1 MSGSAVNTGR
11 IQKVLAA
18 AGVGSRR
25 QIEAWIEAG
34 RVLVNGHPAVPGQPI
49 GPGDRVSVDGRFV
62 RLRLDREPAHRIVA
76 YHRPAGEPLAPDAAR
91 ITSSSLERLPKPQ
104 GRRWLAVSPLSAAD
118 AGLELLLTDGEL
130 HAALS
135 RAATRWTQEYSL
147 RLRGGFDEARIAQIV
162 AAAAADAEAQGEIV
176 ELQATGGEAA
186 NRWARAV
193 VRGLRPRDLKRIFES
208 CGIEANRILRT
219 RLGPLAMDRALARG
233 VHRALTEGEIEA
245 LREAAGV
252 ARRRPERKAAPSAGS
267 DRRRSAPAKNP
278 TAAGTRLRKR

>member
-1 MSGSAVNTGR
+1 MGGSTVNTGR

-25 QIEAWIEAG
+25 QIESWIEAG
-34 RVLVNGHPAVPGQPI
+34 RILVNGHPAVPGQPI
-49 GPGDRVSVDGRFV
+49 GPRDRVSLDGRLV
-62 RLRLDREPAHRIVA
+62 RLRLDREPAHHAIV
-76 YHRPAGEPLAPDAAR
+76 YHRPAGEPFAPDAAR
-91 ITSSSLERLPKPQ
+91 VATSSLERLPKLR
-104 GRRWLAVSPLSAAD
+104 GRRWLAVSPLSTAD

-147 RLRGGFDEARIAQIV
+147 RLRGGFDETRIAAIV

-193 VRGLRPRDLKRIFES
+193 VRHLRPRDLKRIFES
-208 CGIEANRILRT
+208 LGVEVNRILRT
-219 RLGPLAMDRALARG
+219 RLGPLGMDRSLARG
-233 VHRALTEGEIEA
+233 VHRPLTEGEIMA
-245 LREAAGV
+245 LREAAGLGGRAAAPPATGRPERRQGNV
-252 ARRRPERKAAPSAGS
+252 ARSAKTRARRRV
-267 DRRRSAPAKNP
+267 
-278 TAAGTRLRKR
+278 TR